1 MVVFLLVVFVAD
13 LLREHNIRVAE
24 RIVTPRQN
32 DTVTFPRGIGS
43 SGDFIQSN
51 NCGSN
56 LAGFGGMLPCAPWF
70 ARRELDCLREIYF
83 HKLGTNLNVMGGIWR
98 TVAM

>member
-1 MVVFLLVVFVAD
+1 VSVSPASLNFPGQLLGSTGAAQHIK
-13 LLREHNIRVAE
+13 LRNTGDAALSIS
-24 RIVTPRQN
+24 
-32 DTVTFPRGIGS
+32 GIGS

-98 TVAM
+98 AVAM